1 MGILV
6 VTLAALL
13 LSDTNRNIAKLEGSQ
28 FHPSKVKGPMYEAR
42 HPENILQL
50 VFQQIFMFF
59 IKL

>member
-1 MGILV
+1 MGIFV
-6 VTLAALL
+6 VILAVLL

-28 FHPSKVKGPMYEAR
+28 FYPSKVRGPMYEAR

-50 VFQQIFMFF
+50 VFQQLFRFS